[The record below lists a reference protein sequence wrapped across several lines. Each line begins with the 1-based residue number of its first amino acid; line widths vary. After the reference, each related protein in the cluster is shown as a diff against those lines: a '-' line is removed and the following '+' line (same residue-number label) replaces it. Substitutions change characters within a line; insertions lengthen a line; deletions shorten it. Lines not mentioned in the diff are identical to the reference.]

1 PCSIG
6 VAERDR
12 LRMLAKGVAGHHGV
26 AVAACAFQQG
36 RTKLNDPVKHTQ
48 QPVTLVDPPGNYTDV
63 AGAPADVN
71 TAADALAQLLDQILL
86 TGMETTAY
94 FQPHPLDSFLFHF
107 TEGREHLC
115 AVRDAEDSLLR
126 EHNQMCL

>member
-1 PCSIG
+1 
-6 VAERDR
+6 
-12 LRMLAKGVAGHHGV
+12 
-26 AVAACAFQQG
+26 
-36 RTKLNDPVKHTQ
+36 
-48 QPVTLVDPPGNYTDV
+48 
-63 AGAPADVN
+63 DVN

-126 EHNQMCL
+126 EHNQMCLIKGVDGIEQRPLFFRGVLVDPLHRLLSQPDTTAPEATIFTYFACTHCTEPPTAPDRVYRRRLS